1 MNKELL
7 EIKKQMQGARNIL
20 KDLQGIQVIHL
31 YEPGEGTIAQINLE
45 KMGVL
50 SGYKEP
56 DMVLEYNETYQTVAD
71 FLKVKTGLANGQKI
85 YLLLSN
91 GIWSEVQILD
101 VDQFIKSYF
110 HLEYCNSFGIAF
122 IDADMK
128 KMYEYG
134 SDSRDEYHLLYDE
147 YEVLF

>member
-91 GIWSEVQILD
+91 GIWSEVKILD
-101 VDQFIKSYF
+101 VDHFIKSYF
-110 HLEYCNSFGIAF
+110 HSEYRNSFGIAF

>member
-1 MNKELL
+1 
-7 EIKKQMQGARNIL
+7 MQGARNIL
-20 KDLQGIQVIHL
+20 KDLQGIQTIHL

-101 VDQFIKSYF
+101 VDHFIKSYF
-110 HLEYCNSFGIAF
+110 HSEYRNSFGIAF

>member
-91 GIWSEVQILD
+91 GIWSEVKILD
-101 VDQFIKSYF
+101 VD
-110 HLEYCNSFGIAF
+110 
-122 IDADMK
+122 
-128 KMYEYG
+128 
-134 SDSRDEYHLLYDE
+134 
-147 YEVLF
+147 

>member
-20 KDLQGIQVIHL
+20 KDLQGIQTIHL

-101 VDQFIKSYF
+101 VDHFIKSYF
-110 HLEYCNSFGIAF
+110 HSEYRNSFGIAF

>member
-1 MNKELL
+1 
-7 EIKKQMQGARNIL
+7 MQGARNIL

-91 GIWSEVQILD
+91 GIWSEVKILD

-110 HLEYCNSFGIAF
+110 HSEYRNSFGIAF

>member
-56 DMVLEYNETYQTVAD
+56 DMVLEYNETYQAVAD
-71 FLKVKTGLANGQKI
+71 FLKWKTGLANGQKI

-91 GIWSEVQILD
+91 GIWSEVKILD
-101 VDQFIKSYF
+101 VDHFIKSYF
-110 HLEYCNSFGIAF
+110 HSEYRNSFGIAF

>member
-56 DMVLEYNETYQTVAD
+56 DMVREYNETCQTVAD

-91 GIWSEVQILD
+91 GIWSEVKILD

-110 HLEYCNSFGIAF
+110 HSEYRNSFGIAF

>member
-56 DMVLEYNETYQTVAD
+56 DMVREYNETYQAVAD
-71 FLKVKTGLANGQKI
+71 FLKWKTGLANGQKI

-91 GIWSEVQILD
+91 GIWSEVKILD
-101 VDQFIKSYF
+101 VDHFIKSYF
-110 HLEYCNSFGIAF
+110 HSEYRNSFGIAF

>member
-56 DMVLEYNETYQTVAD
+56 DMVREYNETCQTVAD

-110 HLEYCNSFGIAF
+110 HSEYRNSFGIAF

>member
-110 HLEYCNSFGIAF
+110 HSEYRNSFGIAF
-122 IDADMK
+122 IDSDMK

>member
-101 VDQFIKSYF
+101 VDHFIKSYF
-110 HLEYCNSFGIAF
+110 HSEYRNSFGIAF

>member
-7 EIKKQMQGARNIL
+7 EIKKQMQSARNIL
-20 KDLQGIQVIHL
+20 KDLQGIQTIHL
-31 YEPGEGTIAQINLE
+31 YEPGEGAIAQINLE

-56 DMVLEYNETYQTVAD
+56 DMVLEYNETYQAVAD
-71 FLKVKTGLANGQKI
+71 FLKGKTGLANGQKI
-85 YLLLSN
+85 YLLLYN
-91 GIWSEVQILD
+91 GIWSEVKILD

-110 HLEYCNSFGIAF
+110 HSEYRNSFVIAF

>member
-56 DMVLEYNETYQTVAD
+56 DMVREYNETCQTVAD

-91 GIWSEVQILD
+91 GIWSEVKILD

>member
-91 GIWSEVQILD
+91 GIWSEVKILD

-110 HLEYCNSFGIAF
+110 HSEYRNSFGIAF

>member
-56 DMVLEYNETYQTVAD
+56 DMVREYNETCQTVAD

>member
-91 GIWSEVQILD
+91 GIWSEVKILD

>member
-1 MNKELL
+1 
-7 EIKKQMQGARNIL
+7 MQGARNIL

-91 GIWSEVQILD
+91 GIWSEVKILD

>member
-20 KDLQGIQVIHL
+20 KDLQGIQAIHL
-31 YEPGEGTIAQINLE
+31 YEPGEGTIAQINLK

-56 DMVLEYNETYQTVAD
+56 DMVLEYNETYQAVAD

-85 YLLLSN
+85 YLLLYN
-91 GIWSEVQILD
+91 GIWSEVKILD
-101 VDQFIKSYF
+101 VDPFIKSYF
-110 HLEYCNSFGIAF
+110 HSEYCNSFGIAF

>member
-20 KDLQGIQVIHL
+20 KDLQGIQAIHL
-31 YEPGEGTIAQINLE
+31 YEPGEGAIAQINLE

-56 DMVLEYNETYQTVAD
+56 HMVLEYNETYQAVAD
-71 FLKVKTGLANGQKI
+71 FLKGKTGLANGKKI
-85 YLLLSN
+85 YLLLYN
-91 GIWSEVQILD
+91 GIWSEVKILD

-110 HLEYCNSFGIAF
+110 HSEYRNSFVIAF

>member
-20 KDLQGIQVIHL
+20 KDLQGIQTIHL

-91 GIWSEVQILD
+91 GIWSEVKILD

-110 HLEYCNSFGIAF
+110 HSEYRNSFGIAF

>member
-1 MNKELL
+1 MEFL
-7 EIKKQMQGARNIL
+7 
-20 KDLQGIQVIHL
+20 
-31 YEPGEGTIAQINLE
+31 T
-45 KMGVL
+45 
-50 SGYKEP
+50 
-56 DMVLEYNETYQTVAD
+56 VLEYNETYQTVAD

-91 GIWSEVQILD
+91 GIWSEVKILD
-101 VDQFIKSYF
+101 VDHFIKSYF

>member
-20 KDLQGIQVIHL
+20 KDLQGIQTIHL
-31 YEPGEGTIAQINLE
+31 YEQGEGTIAQINLE

-91 GIWSEVQILD
+91 GIWSEVKILD

-110 HLEYCNSFGIAF
+110 HSEYRNSFGIAF

>member
-56 DMVLEYNETYQTVAD
+56 DMVL
-71 FLKVKTGLANGQKI
+71 
-85 YLLLSN
+85 
-91 GIWSEVQILD
+91 
-101 VDQFIKSYF
+101 
-110 HLEYCNSFGIAF
+110 
-122 IDADMK
+122 
-128 KMYEYG
+128 
-134 SDSRDEYHLLYDE
+134 
-147 YEVLF
+147 VLHPSQPDLQLT

>member
-1 MNKELL
+1 
-7 EIKKQMQGARNIL
+7 MQGARNIL
-20 KDLQGIQVIHL
+20 KDLQGIQTIHL
-31 YEPGEGTIAQINLE
+31 YEQGEGTIAQINLE

-91 GIWSEVQILD
+91 GIWSEVKILD

-110 HLEYCNSFGIAF
+110 HSEYRNSFGIAF

>member
-56 DMVLEYNETYQTVAD
+56 DMVREYNETCQTVAD

-91 GIWSEVQILD
+91 GIWSEVKILD
-101 VDQFIKSYF
+101 VDHFIKSYF

>member
-56 DMVLEYNETYQTVAD
+56 DMVREYNETYQTVAD
-71 FLKVKTGLANGQKI
+71 FLKWKTGLANGQKI

-91 GIWSEVQILD
+91 GIWSEVKILD
-101 VDQFIKSYF
+101 VDHFIKSYF

-134 SDSRDEYHLLYDE
+134 SDSRDEYDLLYDE

>member
-110 HLEYCNSFGIAF
+110 HSEYRNSFGIAF

>member
-20 KDLQGIQVIHL
+20 KDLQGIQTIHL

-110 HLEYCNSFGIAF
+110 HSEYRNSFGIAF